1 MRLGL
6 SLHSGDRSV
15 NGKPT
20 IILVGG
26 RGGVALIPLT
36 SIMLWKQ
43 TKRLLIY
50 IFFFEICFTRNTNEA
65 YGGVNILTQI
75 QFVLKYVLLLKKHH
89 WDEMITMF
97 RQMLMFVKQGQ

>member
-1 MRLGL
+1 
-6 SLHSGDRSV
+6 
-15 NGKPT
+15 
-20 IILVGG
+20 
-26 RGGVALIPLT
+26 LIPPT

-97 RQMLMFVKQGQ
+97 RQMLMFVKKGQ